1 MDFKKINELAEH
13 YDLQTVIIFSGLLLI
28 VKSIFDAICL
38 KSVFQFVIGFI
49 TNFVIGNFYMNIQ
62 MISYWQMLGVSLIF
76 NLFVF
81 ALCLGYMVYLN
92 PNKIKNNI
100 IMLIFVL
107 YFLIQAIVIGTFL
120 TLIWAPFYTFVS
132 LVLLAFY
139 FSTMDKIY
147 NAVKPDMKYRKW
159 IIPTVNSISII
170 IPLFL
175 AWRMIV

>member
-13 YDLQTVIIFSGLLLI
+13 YDLQTVIIFLGLLLM

-38 KSVFQFVIGFI
+38 KSVFQYVISLI
-49 TNFVIGNFYMNIQ
+49 TNSVFGNFYMNIQ
-62 MISYWQMLGVSLIF
+62 LINYWQMLGVSLIF

-92 PNKIKNNI
+92 PNKIKDNI

-107 YFLIQAIVIGTFL
+107 YFLIQVTVIGTFL
-120 TLIWAPFYTFVS
+120 TLIWAPFYTFVG
-132 LVLLAFY
+132 LVLLAIY

-147 NAVKPDMKYRKW
+147 NTIKPDMKYRKW
-159 IIPTVNSISII
+159 IIPLFNSFSTI